1 MLKLGCDR
9 PVPLSFEPYVFI
21 SSSGGGLN
29 FDLCPPYTNC
39 LRALNGH
46 MTLDMDAVLS
56 DFVRS
61 TGAEPGLAR
70 DLLEGK
76 NWDVSAALS
85 DFEQLR
91 QVHAGNLPPPFGEGS
106 GGGRTPEKG
115 FCDRESARPPRPTLQ
130 RQDDVVQARLQAS
143 VCQGLERSPLLRIL
157 NVILL
162 QILCKIG
169 LPKAQFWLLP
179 FHGKGKK
186 EGNSLIE
193 IRGISHASS
202 SIVSLA
208 RSHVSSN
215 GGGGGSSEHPLEMP
229 ICAFQLPDLTV
240 YSEDFRS
247 FIERDLIEQSMLVAL
262 EQAVPDRD
270 GSIRVS
276 YSSQHGVQA
285 GALTSSSARAAQ
297 LGAADTGVGR
307 LNWWVSVDPTCQRLL
322 PLATTG
328 DGNCLLHAA
337 SLGMWGFH
345 DRDLVLRKAL
355 YALMEKGVEKEALKR
370 RWRWQQTQQNKESG
384 LVYTEDEWQKEWNE
398 LIKLASS
405 EPRMHLGTNGTNC
418 GGAESSEEPVYESLE
433 EFHVFVLAH
442 VLRRPI
448 VVVADTM
455 LRDSG
460 GEAFAPIPFGGIY
473 LPLEVPVSQCLH
485 SPLVLAYDQAHFS
498 ALVSMEQKENAKEQ
512 AVIPLMDSE
521 HKLLPLH
528 FAVDPG
534 KGWEWGKDDNDNVRL
549 ASVILSLEVKLHLL
563 HGYMDVKWIPVSS
576 DAQAP
581 LAQPESPT
589 ASAGDEPRSTPES
602 GESDKESVGSSST
615 SNEGGK
621 RKEKSQREREKDK
634 KRADSVA
641 NKLGSFGKTL
651 GSKLKKNMG
660 GLMHSKGARPAG
672 ARTGSGASGG
682 TETLEKK
689 KKNALKS
696 WKGGKEE
703 AAGDGPVSEKP
714 AAESVGNGG
723 SKYSQEVMQS
733 LSIMRVAMQGEGR
746 FIFVGALKMGHRQQ
760 YQEDMIQRYLSD
772 AEERFLAEQKQKEA
786 ERKVLNGGAGSG
798 PPPAKKPEPDGGEEL
813 PPPAE
818 SKVVAFSAGYPG
830 GFTIPRPSG
839 GGVHCQEPRR
849 QLAGGPC
856 GGGLPPYATFPR
868 QCPPGR
874 PYPHQDHSPALE
886 SGSHSKDGVPRGAL
900 LPPPFRVA
908 DSYSNGYR
916 EPPEPDGWAGSPR
929 GLPPTQTKCKQP
941 NCSFYGHPETN
952 NFCSCCY
959 REELRR
965 REREPSGE
973 LLVHRF

>member
-1 MLKLGCDR
+1 MAG
-9 PVPLSFEPYVFI
+9 F
-21 SSSGGGLN
+21 SSRAYGGGLN
-29 FDLCPPYTNC
+29 FDLCPPYISC
-39 LRALNGH
+39 LKVLNDH

-91 QVHAGNLPPPFGEGS
+91 QVHAGNLPPPFSEGS
-106 GGGRTPEKG
+106 GGSRTPEKG
-115 FCDRESARPPRPTLQ
+115 FSDRESTRPPRPTLQ
-130 RQDDVVQARLQAS
+130 RQDDIVQEKRLS
-143 VCQGLERSPLLRIL
+143 
-157 NVILL
+157 
-162 QILCKIG
+162 
-169 LPKAQFWLLP
+169 
-179 FHGKGKK
+179 
-186 EGNSLIE
+186 
-193 IRGISHASS
+193 RGISHASS

-240 YSEDFRS
+240 YNEDFRS

-262 EQAVPDRD
+262 EQA
-270 GSIRVS
+270 
-276 YSSQHGVQA
+276 
-285 GALTSSSARAAQ
+285 
-297 LGAADTGVGR
+297 GR

-345 DRDLVLRKAL
+345 DRDLMLRKAL
-355 YALMEKGVEKEALKR
+355 YALMEKGAEKEALKR

-384 LVYTEDEWQKEWNE
+384 LVYTEEEWQKEWNE

-405 EPRMHLGTNGTNC
+405 EPRMHLGTNGANC
-418 GGAESSEEPVYESLE
+418 GGVESSEEPVYESLE

-473 LPLEVPVSQCLH
+473 LPLEVPPSQCH
-485 SPLVLAYDQAHFS
+485 RSPLVLAYDQAHFS

-512 AVIPLMDSE
+512 AVIPLTDSE

-534 KGWEWGKDDNDNVRL
+534 KGWEWGKDDSDNVRL

-563 HGYMDVKWIPVSS
+563 HGYMNVKWIPVSS

-602 GESDKESVGSSST
+602 GESDKESVGSSSA
-615 SNEGGK
+615 SNEGSK
-621 RKEKSQREREKDK
+621 RKEKSKRDREKDK

-660 GLMHSKGARPAG
+660 GLMHSKGSKPG
-672 ARTGSGASGG
+672 GMGTGSGVSSG

-689 KKNALKS
+689 KKNSLKS

-703 AAGDGPVSEKP
+703 AAGDGPVTEKP
-714 AAESVGNGG
+714 TSESVGNGG

-733 LSIMRVAMQGEGR
+733 LSILRIAMQGEGK
-746 FIFVGALKMGHRQQ
+746 FIFVGTLKMGHRHQ
-760 YQEDMIQRYLSD
+760 YQEEMIQRYLSD

-786 ERKVLNGGAGSG
+786 ERKIMNGGVGSG

-813 PPPAE
+813 LTAPPAE
-818 SKVVAFSAGYPG
+818 SKAVALSTGYPG
-830 GFTIPRPSG
+830 GFTVPRPSG

-849 QLAGGPC
+849 QMAGGPC

-874 PYPHQDHSPALE
+874 PYPHQDSIPSLE
-886 SGSHSKDGVPRGAL
+886 PGSHSKDGVHRGAL
-900 LPPPFRVA
+900 LPPHFRVA
-908 DSYSNGYR
+908 ESYSNGYR
-916 EPPEPDGWAGSPR
+916 EPPEPDGWAGGPR

-965 REREPSGE
+965 REREPGGE